1 MVVYAAYIFGGMSFY
16 FNKINQRR
24 RKSEEDFKVIGI
36 NNEEI
41 GELGDENPRFM
52 YTI

>member
-1 MVVYAAYIFGGMSFY
+1 MSFY
-16 FNKINQRR
+16 FNKLTQRR
-24 RKSEEDFKVIGI
+24 RKGEEEVKVIGM